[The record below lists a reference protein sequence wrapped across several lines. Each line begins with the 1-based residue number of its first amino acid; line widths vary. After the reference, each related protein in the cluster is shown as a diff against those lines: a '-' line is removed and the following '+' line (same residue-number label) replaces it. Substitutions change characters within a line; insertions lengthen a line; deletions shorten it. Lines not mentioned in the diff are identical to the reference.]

1 MAALVTAQNATVH
14 PHGASRPTDP
24 LRRAGLVA
32 GGRVRRPD
40 PGDAGAQR
48 AAGGA
53 RARRVRADDDARRSP
68 HAPGAPDADRD
79 APRRRDHVPRDAL
92 QLPLDG
98 HHAFAALCPR
108 ARRATRRR
116 ARPRLSRSHLDGRR
130 DVGPRPANPVRLRA
144 ARDVRA
150 TPAQGDA
157 QARPRCDA
165 LPRGRP
171 GRGGRRRQLR
181 ARGRPRPG
189 GRPGG
194 RPRAR
199 ARQRLS
205 RIRSRCLPGAA
216 SCAASWTFPST
227 SPIVLYVGRIAS
239 GKGIEHL
246 LAVARE
252 LTDVHLVLV
261 GPDDRHGA
269 IDEVRAAETSGRVHA
284 LGATTE
290 PPLHLYAE
298 ADVLCLPSAG
308 ESFGMA
314 AAEAAAA
321 GTPVV
326 VTDRCGIAGFF
337 REGEAIVVP
346 YGAEE
351 LADAVRD
358 VLGNSELRRSL
369 AAGGVAAAR
378 RMSWEHVTA
387 HQEEIYREAIASRQ
401 ASTSSRPTARNPT
414 TTPARGSGRHRSG
427 AIRDRR
433 RAASAPRRPLRRHRR
448 ARAGR
453 SGPRAGG
460 RRQRRRDPRARAAGP
475 SRPPH

>member
-1 MAALVTAQNATVH
+1 MERAALRILFAAPAWWPAVAFGGPIQVTRELSERLAAHGHGVSVLTTTLVDLHTRAARRTRTETHGGVEITYLATPVSYRWMGIT
-14 PHGASRPTDP
+14 PSLPFA
-24 LRRAGLVA
+24 L
-32 GGRVRRPD
+32 GRIERPD
-40 PGDAGAQR
+40 VVHVLGFRDPISTGVATW
-48 AAGGA
+48 A
-53 RARRVRADDDARRSP
+53 RARRIPYVFE
-68 HAPGAPDADRD
+68 
-79 APRRRDHVPRDAL
+79 
-92 QLPLDG
+92 PLG
-98 HHAFAALCPR
+98 MFE
-108 ARRATRRR
+108 
-116 ARPRLSRSHLDGRR
+116 PRLRKVALKRGLDATLYRG
-130 DVGPRPANPVRLRA
+130 VA
-144 ARDVRA
+144 AR
-150 TPAQGDA
+150 
-157 QARPRCDA
+157 C
-165 LPRGRP
+165 
-171 GRGGRRRQLR
+171 GGRRRQLG

-205 RIRSRCLPGAA
+205 RSGVDASGRAA
-216 SCAASWTFPST
+216 SCAGSWPFPTT

-269 IDEVRAAETSGRVHA
+269 IDEVRAAATSGRVHA

-351 LADAVRD
+351 LTDAVRS
-358 VLGNSELRRSL
+358 VLGNGELRRSL

-401 ASTSSRPTARNPT
+401 ASTKFSTD
-414 TTPARGSGRHRSG
+414 GS
-427 AIRDRR
+427 
-433 RAASAPRRPLRRHRR
+433 
-448 ARAGR
+448 
-453 SGPRAGG
+453 
-460 RRQRRRDPRARAAGP
+460 
-475 SRPPH
+475 